1 MPTTVVLRHT
11 FCRRPPPRQP
21 RSGQQRARAA
31 RRRPWSLWSRCKHL
45 EPLDG
50 LWGVVD
56 VEAHGPLRRHLANHP
71 RHHPAR
77 AHPAPSA
84 PAGSSR
90 NVIAIRGYSAHASI
104 TGYSAHA
111 SITGYSAH
119 ASITGFSAHASI
131 RGYSAHASITGYS
144 THASIALKETLA
156 RRARTE
162 GERRGRAGAV
172 VGAGRAGH
180 GAQTHG
186 RRWFRRRGSCAAQP
200 RMQRPPT
207 CSAPRSP
214 PTRAPPAQ
222 RPAPRA
228 PRPPPRTA
236 CREARRRRVES
247 PHFQHDALST

>member
-144 THASIALKETLA
+144 THASIALKETRRPSGGSRSVGAASEDRGSALGAGGGGRGRGA
-156 RRARTE
+156 RRAR
-162 GERRGRAGAV
+162 GADPRPSMV
-172 VGAGRAGH
+172 SQKRLL
-180 GAQTHG
+180 
-186 RRWFRRRGSCAAQP
+186 RGSTPHAKTPDLFSASFTAYPCAA
-200 RMQRPPT
+200 R
-207 CSAPRSP
+207 SAS
-214 PTRAPPAQ
+214 
-222 RPAPRA
+222 RA
-228 PRPPPRTA
+228 PRPAPTPPN
-236 CREARRRRVES
+236 RV
-247 PHFQHDALST
+247 PRGA